1 MNKISKGL
9 CMIAVVAMA
18 FTSCKKDNTPTNSVV
33 FNHTMQQLVTV
44 NDENEF
50 EKVYL
55 DPTGYIAYELGDRLM
70 LFDIHDGGTG
80 SANALYELVT
90 TSNETLLTVV
100 SGETELPGT
109 TTGAY
114 YAFYPGENVVATDL
128 ANGNR
133 ATFRLD
139 ATQTYRANTSA
150 GTMLPK
156 GALYIAAK
164 GTTVDHAGIANNWD
178 DAYFYCDNICGVLR
192 LNLFCVA
199 NKKVRSIEVTDNA
212 FNIVGDVELKIDEV
226 DPDYMTSLF
235 NRYDESDA
243 YQSELAAYLNRLG
256 YNTSNTGNTVTLDCG
271 NGVTLGKTK
280 ATATPFYI
288 VMRPLALMKGCTIK
302 VNFTNGTSKTIKS
315 SKNNVIKPN
324 MIRNMT
330 AVAVG

>member
-1 MNKISKGL
+1 MNKITKSL
-9 CMIAVVAMA
+9 CMMAVVALA

-55 DPTGYIAYELGDRLM
+55 DPTNTIAYEEGDRLM
-70 LFDIHDGGTG
+70 LFDIHDGGTS

-90 TSNETLLTVV
+90 ASDETLLTIV
-100 SGETELPGT
+100 SGQTELPAT

-114 YAFYPGENVVATDL
+114 YAFYPGDNVVATNL

-139 ATQTYRANTSA
+139 ATQTYRANTAA

-164 GTTVDHAGIANNWD
+164 AAEDNME

-192 LNLFCVA
+192 LNFFCVA

-243 YQSELAAYLNRLG
+243 YQSELAAYLNTLG
-256 YNTSNTGNTVTLDCG
+256 YNTSNASNTVTLDCG

-288 VMRPLALMKGCTIK
+288 VMRPLALLKGCTIK
-302 VNFTNGTSKTIKS
+302 VNFTNGTSKTITS